1 MSGFTN
7 TEINTNTNTA
17 NASTANASVLLDSA
31 TLSFHN
37 VVPIA
42 VEIAAPKAQEQAV
55 VQAENNIQENE
66 IETEE
71 TVERSSAVETE
82 TVENN
87 IQENEIVNKIQVQ
100 IAQVQPNEIQH
111 FGMLK
116 IQAATLTKVL
126 TKMLRIVMLIDL
138 SGSMDE
144 KCKDRRT
151 QIHHMRTVTM
161 NLIREL
167 YKFKDSETNIHFV
180 VKGFESKVHH
190 ILDVPN
196 LLSLS
201 EEQIQ
206 TEIIPKIDELQSLGW
221 TNLEDA
227 LKEGRKCVQ
236 ASKEDVKNM
245 IVVITDGDA
254 NNGETRPAELRKLL
268 PSNCSNF
275 ILGLG
280 VHYDAKILQ
289 KISDGENKHIN
300 DPESAGNC
308 VGEIIHK
315 FLYEALTNV
324 EIIVQNGQIYNY
336 KNNTWSTHLAI
347 PSIASEE
354 TKNFSIMSATPD
366 AVTIKIRCLMNGT
379 PFEHIISEHEK
390 SDLTMYQ
397 FRQEVQEAMYKAKE
411 LEQLRSEMK
420 KSNYTGELDYVI
432 FGLKDEDDLYSSDA
446 EIKERKAQEA
456 RDRRT
461 QFAKVQ
467 TEFKAEMKQLLI
479 RMLRYMTDND
489 LNNDAFYKTLCMDVK
504 VTMDN
509 LGKHNAEV
517 YINSRITS
525 QGRQETYTCD
535 AIDEP
540 EPEHHR
546 QSFTRLTRQTACNN
560 YNDSDSDSD
569 DSDDDSD
576 DSKNITKASCYVSDS
591 DDSEEIQKSAAPMKQ
606 RGAPPCFDF
615 DNIQRGSASSCIQAE
630 DEDDDYLEE
639 ALEDDAIANS
649 EVSAFVSV
657 AGAVEDDKLLATFNK
672 SIRQQTTFAS
682 PYASP
687 QKLGL
692 MRGVSSQQED
702 EDA

>member
-1 MSGFTN
+1 MSGFTKTN
-7 TEINTNTNTA
+7 INTNTA
-17 NASTANASVLLDSA
+17 NASALLESA

-66 IETEE
+66 I
-71 TVERSSAVETE
+71 
-82 TVENN
+82 
-87 IQENEIVNKIQVQ
+87 VNKI
-100 IAQVQPNEIQH
+100 QVQPNEIQH

-236 ASKEDVKNM
+236 KAQKTQTSEAQVEDVKNM

-397 FRQEVQEAMYKAKE
+397 FRQEVQEAMHKAKE

-420 KSNYTGELDYVI
+420 KSNYTGDLDYVI
-432 FGLKDEDDLYSSDA
+432 FGLKDEDDLYSSNE

-456 RDRRT
+456 KDRQT
-461 QFAKVQ
+461 QFNKVQ

-560 YNDSDSDSD
+560 NND
-569 DSDDDSD
+569 
-576 DSKNITKASCYVSDS
+576 SDS
-591 DDSEEIQKSAAPMKQ
+591 DDSEEIQKASMNCSRQTAVNNDSDSDSDNCVQRSCAPKKQ
-606 RGAPPCFDF
+606 RAALCFDF
-615 DNIQRGSASSCIQAE
+615 DDIQRAPASSCIQA
-630 DEDDDYLEE
+630 EDDDYLEE

-649 EVSAFVSV
+649 EVSAFVS
-657 AGAVEDDKLLATFNK
+657 EDDKLLATFNK

>member
-7 TEINTNTNTA
+7 TNTNTNA
-17 NASTANASVLLDSA
+17 LLESA

-37 VVPIA
+37 ILPKAQAQAEVALETA
-42 VEIAAPKAQEQAV
+42 VEIK
-55 VQAENNIQENE
+55 
-66 IETEE
+66 
-71 TVERSSAVETE
+71 
-82 TVENN
+82 
-87 IQENEIVNKIQVQ
+87 
-100 IAQVQPNEIQH
+100 H

-151 QIHHMRTVTM
+151 QIHHMRTVTV

-167 YKFKDSETNIHFV
+167 HKFKDSDTNIHFV

-190 ILDVPN
+190 IIDVPN
-196 LLSLS
+196 LLGLS
-201 EEQIQ
+201 EEQIKN
-206 TEIIPKIDELQSLGW
+206 EIIPKIDELQSLGW

-236 ASKEDVKNM
+236 AQAQTSEAQVVDVKNM

-336 KNNTWSTHLAI
+336 KNNTWSTHLAL

-354 TKNFSIMSATPD
+354 TKNFSIMSSTPNT
-366 AVTIKIRCLMNGT
+366 VTIKIRCLMNGT

-390 SDLTMYQ
+390 SDLTMFQ
-397 FRQEVQEAMYKAKE
+397 FRQDVQEAMYKAKE
-411 LEQLRSEMK
+411 LEQLRSEMQ
-420 KSNYTGELDYVI
+420 KSNYAGDLDYII
-432 FGLKDEDDLYSSDA
+432 FGLKDEDDLYSSNE
-446 EIKERKAQEA
+446 EIKERKAEEA
-456 RDRRT
+456 KNRQT
-461 QFAKVQ
+461 QFDKVQ
-467 TEFKAEMKQLLI
+467 TEFKEEMKQLLI

-504 VTMDN
+504 VTMEN
-509 LGKHNAEV
+509 IGKHNAEV

-540 EPEHHR
+540 EPEHYR

-560 YNDSDSDSD
+560 NWNSDSD
-569 DSDDDSD
+569 DDD
-576 DSKNITKASCYVSDS
+576 KCV
-591 DDSEEIQKSAAPMKQ
+591 QKCAAPKKQ
-606 RGAPPCFDF
+606 RAAFCFDF
-615 DNIQRGSASSCIQAE
+615 DDIQRAPASSCIQAE
-630 DEDDDYLEE
+630 DEEDDYLEK

-649 EVSAFVSV
+649 EVSAFVS
-657 AGAVEDDKLLATFNK
+657 EDDKLLATFNK
-672 SIRQQTTFAS
+672 SIRQQTTFTS

-702 EDA
+702 AEDEDA

>member
-7 TEINTNTNTA
+7 TEINTNTNA
-17 NASTANASVLLDSA
+17 LLESA

-37 VVPIA
+37 IL
-42 VEIAAPKAQEQAV
+42 PKAQAEVALETAV
-55 VQAENNIQENE
+55 
-66 IETEE
+66 
-71 TVERSSAVETE
+71 
-82 TVENN
+82 
-87 IQENEIVNKIQVQ
+87 
-100 IAQVQPNEIQH
+100 EIQH

-116 IQAATLTKVL
+116 IQAAALTKVL

-144 KCKDRRT
+144 KCKDRRS

-167 YKFKDSETNIHFV
+167 HKFKDSETNIHFV

-196 LLSLS
+196 LLGLS
-201 EEQIQ
+201 EEQIKN
-206 TEIIPKIDELQSLGW
+206 EIIPEIGKLQSLGW

-236 ASKEDVKNM
+236 AQAQKTSKEAQVEDVKNM

-254 NNGETRPAELRKLL
+254 NNGETRPAELRKLM
-268 PSNCSNF
+268 PSNSSNF

-336 KNNTWSTHLAI
+336 NNNTWSTYLAI
-347 PSIASEE
+347 SSIASEE
-354 TKNFSIMSATPD
+354 TKNFSIMSSTPET
-366 AVTIKIRCLMNGT
+366 VIIKIRCLMNGT

-411 LEQLRSEMK
+411 LEQLRSEMQ
-420 KSNYTGELDYVI
+420 KSNYAGDLDYII
-432 FGLKDEDDLYSSDA
+432 FGLKDEDDLYSSNE
-446 EIKERKAQEA
+446 EIKERKAEEA
-456 RDRRT
+456 KNRQT
-461 QFAKVQ
+461 QFDKVQ
-467 TEFKAEMKQLLI
+467 TEFKEEMKQLLI
-479 RMLRYMTDND
+479 KMLRYMTDND

-509 LGKHNAEV
+509 IGKQNAEV

-535 AIDEP
+535 TIDEP
-540 EPEHHR
+540 EPEHYR
-546 QSFTRLTRQTACNN
+546 QSFTRLTRQTAC
-560 YNDSDSDSD
+560 
-569 DSDDDSD
+569 
-576 DSKNITKASCYVSDS
+576 
-591 DDSEEIQKSAAPMKQ
+591 KSVYEL
-606 RGAPPCFDF
+606 F
-615 DNIQRGSASSCIQAE
+615 
-630 DEDDDYLEE
+630 
-639 ALEDDAIANS
+639 
-649 EVSAFVSV
+649 
-657 AGAVEDDKLLATFNK
+657 
-672 SIRQQTTFAS
+672 
-682 PYASP
+682 
-687 QKLGL
+687 
-692 MRGVSSQQED
+692 
-702 EDA
+702 

>member
-1 MSGFTN
+1 MSGFTE
-7 TEINTNTNTA
+7 TNTNTNT
-17 NASTANASVLLDSA
+17 NASALLESA

-37 VVPIA
+37 IKTEV
-42 VEIAAPKAQEQAV
+42 
-55 VQAENNIQENE
+55 ENE
-66 IETEE
+66 AEVVAHKVA
-71 TVERSSAVETE
+71 VERSNALETE
-82 TVENN
+82 TEVTEN
-87 IQENEIVNKIQVQ
+87 IQINKIQVTQ
-100 IAQVQPNEIQH
+100 VHIAQVNEIQH

-116 IQAATLTKVL
+116 IQVATLTKVL

-144 KCKDRRT
+144 KCKDNRS

-167 YKFKDSETNIHFV
+167 HKFKDSETNIQFI
-180 VKGFESKVHH
+180 VKGFEDKVHH
-190 ILDVPN
+190 ILDIPN

-201 EEQIQ
+201 EEQIAI
-206 TEIIPKIDELQSLGW
+206 EIIPQIAKLKSLGW
-221 TNLEDA
+221 TNLEAA
-227 LKEGRKCVQ
+227 LKEGRKCVH
-236 ASKEDVKNM
+236 KVGEEEIKNM

-254 NNGETRPAELRKLL
+254 NKGETRPAELRKLL
-268 PSNCSNF
+268 PSNCANF

-280 VHYDAKILQ
+280 VNYDAKILQ

-324 EIIVQNGQIYNY
+324 EIIVENGRLYNY
-336 KNNTWSTHLAI
+336 RNNTWTTHLAI

-354 TKNFSIMSATPD
+354 TKNFSIMSSTPD
-366 AVTIKIRCLMNGT
+366 TVIIKIRCLMNGT
-379 PFEHIISEHEK
+379 PFEHIISENEK
-390 SDLTMYQ
+390 SDLTMFQ
-397 FRQEVQEAMYKAKE
+397 FRQAVQEAMYKAKE
-411 LEQLRSEMK
+411 LEQLRSEMG
-420 KSNYTGELDYVI
+420 KSNYTGDIDYII
-432 FGLKDEDDLYSSDA
+432 FGLKDEDDLYSSDK
-446 EIKERKAQEA
+446 EIAERKAQEA
-456 RDRRT
+456 KDRNK
-461 QFAKVQ
+461 QFNKVQ

-479 RMLRYMTDND
+479 KMLRYMNDND
-489 LNNDAFYKTLCMDVK
+489 LNNDAFFKTLCMDLK

-509 LGKHNAEV
+509 IGKKNAEV

-540 EPEHHR
+540 EDDHR

-560 YNDSDSDSD
+560 NNNNSDSDSD
-569 DSDDDSD
+569 GDDYICRAAMS
-576 DSKNITKASCYVSDS
+576 SSRQTAAINSDS
-591 DDSEEIQKSAAPMKQ
+591 DDEDVQKAAP
-606 RGAPPCFDF
+606 CSNSN
-615 DNIQRGSASSCIQAE
+615 NIQ
-630 DEDDDYLEE
+630 
-639 ALEDDAIANS
+639 ANS
-649 EVSAFVSV
+649 EEEEKEEEE
-657 AGAVEDDKLLATFNK
+657 GEEEEEDELLATFNK
-672 SIRQQTTFAS
+672 SIRQKATFAS

-702 EDA
+702 AEEEDEDQ

>member
-7 TEINTNTNTA
+7 TNINTNTN
-17 NASTANASVLLDSA
+17 ASALLESA

-37 VVPIA
+37 VVP
-42 VEIAAPKAQEQAV
+42 KAQEQAV
-55 VQAENNIQENE
+55 VQAANE

-71 TVERSSAVETE
+71 TVERSNAVELE
-82 TVENN
+82 TAENN

-100 IAQVQPNEIQH
+100 IQISQVQPNEIQH

-236 ASKEDVKNM
+236 KAQKTQTSEAQVEDVKNM

-397 FRQEVQEAMYKAKE
+397 FRQEVQEAMHKAKE

-420 KSNYTGELDYVI
+420 KSNYTGDLDYVI
-432 FGLKDEDDLYSSDA
+432 FGLKDEDDLYSSNE

-456 RDRRT
+456 KDRQT
-461 QFAKVQ
+461 QFNKVQ

-560 YNDSDSDSD
+560 NND
-569 DSDDDSD
+569 
-576 DSKNITKASCYVSDS
+576 SDS
-591 DDSEEIQKSAAPMKQ
+591 DDSEEIQKASMNCSRQTAVNNDSDSDSDNCVQRSCAPKKQ
-606 RGAPPCFDF
+606 RAALCFDF
-615 DNIQRGSASSCIQAE
+615 DDIQRAPASSCIQA
-630 DEDDDYLEE
+630 EDDDYLEE

-649 EVSAFVSV
+649 EVSAFVS
-657 AGAVEDDKLLATFNK
+657 EDDKLLATFNK

>member
-1 MSGFTN
+1 
-7 TEINTNTNTA
+7 
-17 NASTANASVLLDSA
+17 
-31 TLSFHN
+31 
-37 VVPIA
+37 
-42 VEIAAPKAQEQAV
+42 
-55 VQAENNIQENE
+55 
-66 IETEE
+66 
-71 TVERSSAVETE
+71 
-82 TVENN
+82 
-87 IQENEIVNKIQVQ
+87 
-100 IAQVQPNEIQH
+100 
-111 FGMLK
+111 
-116 IQAATLTKVL
+116 
-126 TKMLRIVMLIDL
+126 MLIDL

-144 KCKDRRT
+144 ECKDRRT

-201 EEQIQ
+201 EEQIK
-206 TEIIPKIDELQSLGW
+206 TEIIPKIDKLQSLGW

-236 ASKEDVKNM
+236 AQAQKTQTSEVEDVKNM

-268 PSNCSNF
+268 PSNCANF

-397 FRQEVQEAMYKAKE
+397 FRQEVQEAMHKAKE
-411 LEQLRSEMK
+411 LEQLRSEMQK
-420 KSNYTGELDYVI
+420 TNYAGDLDYVI
-432 FGLKDEDDLYSSDA
+432 FGLKDEDDIYSSNE

-456 RDRRT
+456 KDRQT
-461 QFAKVQ
+461 QFNKVQ

-479 RMLRYMTDND
+479 RMLRYMNDND
-489 LNNDAFYKTLCMDVK
+489 LNNDAFYKTLCMDIK

-509 LGKHNAEV
+509 IGKQNAEV

-540 EPEHHR
+540 EPEHYR

-560 YNDSDSDSD
+560 NND
-569 DSDDDSD
+569 
-576 DSKNITKASCYVSDS
+576 SDS
-591 DDSEEIQKSAAPMKQ
+591 DDSEEIQKASMNCFRQTAVNNDSDSDSDNCVQRSCAPKQKQ
-606 RGAPPCFDF
+606 RAAFCFDF
-615 DNIQRGSASSCIQAE
+615 DDNQRAPVSSCIQAE
-630 DEDDDYLEE
+630 DEDYLEK

-649 EVSAFVSV
+649 EVSAFVS
-657 AGAVEDDKLLATFNK
+657 EDDKLLATFNK

-702 EDA
+702 EDADA

>member
-7 TEINTNTNTA
+7 TEINTNTNA
-17 NASTANASVLLDSA
+17 LESA

-37 VVPIA
+37 IL
-42 VEIAAPKAQEQAV
+42 PKAQAEAVAEAV
-55 VQAENNIQENE
+55 VQAPAPKAEAE
-66 IETEE
+66 
-71 TVERSSAVETE
+71 V
-82 TVENN
+82 
-87 IQENEIVNKIQVQ
+87 
-100 IAQVQPNEIQH
+100 IQH

-144 KCKDRRT
+144 ECKDRRT

-167 YKFKDSETNIHFV
+167 HKFKDSETNIHFV

-206 TEIIPKIDELQSLGW
+206 TEIIPEIAKLRSLGW

-236 ASKEDVKNM
+236 KAKTSEVDVKNM

-336 KNNTWSTHLAI
+336 NNNTWSTYLAI

-354 TKNFSIMSATPD
+354 TKNFSIMSSTPD
-366 AVTIKIRCLMNGT
+366 TVVIKIRCLMNGT

-390 SDLTMYQ
+390 SDLTMFQ
-397 FRQEVQEAMYKAKE
+397 FRQEVQEAMYKARE
-411 LEQLRSEMK
+411 LEQLRSEMHK
-420 KSNYTGELDYVI
+420 TNYAGDLDYVI
-432 FGLKDEDDLYSSDA
+432 FGLKDEDDLYSSNE
-446 EIKERKAQEA
+446 EIKERKTEEA
-456 RDRRT
+456 KNRQT
-461 QFAKVQ
+461 QFDKVQ
-467 TEFKAEMKQLLI
+467 TEFKEEMKQLLI

-509 LGKHNAEV
+509 IGKHNAEV

-540 EPEHHR
+540 EPEHYR

-560 YNDSDSDSD
+560 NNN
-569 DSDDDSD
+569 DSDDD
-576 DSKNITKASCYVSDS
+576 KCF
-591 DDSEEIQKSAAPMKQ
+591 QRCAAP
-606 RGAPPCFDF
+606 RFDY
-615 DNIQRGSASSCIQAE
+615 DDIQGE
-630 DEDDDYLEE
+630 DEFAKALEE
-639 ALEDDAIANS
+639 DAIANS
-649 EVSAFVSV
+649 EISAFVSV

-672 SIRQQTTFAS
+672 SIRQQTTFTS

-692 MRGVSSQQED
+692 MRGVSSQVEDEQED
-702 EDA
+702 EQEEDA

>member
-1 MSGFTN
+1 MSGFTETN
-7 TEINTNTNTA
+7 NTNTDM
-17 NASTANASVLLDSA
+17 NALLESA
-31 TLSFHN
+31 TLLFHN
-37 VVPIA
+37 ITNEVAEVVAHKVPEERSNA
-42 VEIAAPKAQEQAV
+42 LVTEET
-55 VQAENNIQENE
+55 ENE
-66 IETEE
+66 I
-71 TVERSSAVETE
+71 
-82 TVENN
+82 
-87 IQENEIVNKIQVQ
+87 Q
-100 IAQVQPNEIQH
+100 IAQINEIQH

-126 TKMLRIVMLIDL
+126 TKMLRIVMIIDL

-144 KCKDRRT
+144 KCKDNRS

-167 YKFKDSETNIHFV
+167 HKFKDSETNIQFI
-180 VKGFESKVHH
+180 VKGFEDKVHH

-196 LLSLS
+196 LLDLS
-201 EEQIQ
+201 EEQIAI
-206 TEIIPKIDELQSLGW
+206 EIIPQIAKLKSLGW
-221 TNLEDA
+221 TNLEAA

-236 ASKEDVKNM
+236 KASKEDVKNM

-254 NNGETRPAELRKLL
+254 NKGETRPAELRRLL
-268 PSNCSNF
+268 PSNSANF

-280 VHYDAKILQ
+280 VNYDAKILQ

-324 EIIVQNGQIYNY
+324 EIVVENGRLYNY
-336 KNNTWSTHLAI
+336 RNNAWTTQLAI

-354 TKNFSIMSATPD
+354 TKNFSIMSSTPD
-366 AVTIKIRCLMNGT
+366 AVIIKIRCLMNGT
-379 PFEHIISEHEK
+379 PFEHIISENEK
-390 SDLTMYQ
+390 SDLTMFQ
-397 FRQEVQEAMYKAKE
+397 FRQAVQEAMYKAKE
-411 LEQLRSEMK
+411 LEQLRNEMR
-420 KSNYTGELDYVI
+420 KSNYSGDLDYII
-432 FGLKDEDDLYSSDA
+432 FGLKDEDDLYSSDK
-446 EIKERKAQEA
+446 EISERKAQEA
-456 RDRRT
+456 KDRNK
-461 QFAKVQ
+461 QFNKVQ

-479 RMLRYMTDND
+479 KMLRYMNDND
-489 LNNDAFYKTLCMDVK
+489 LNNDAFFKTLCMDLK

-509 LGKHNAEV
+509 IGKKNAEV

-540 EPEHHR
+540 EDDHR

-560 YNDSDSDSD
+560 NNNNSDSDSDSD
-569 DSDDDSD
+569 DDNCIQRAPMKCSRQTAAI
-576 DSKNITKASCYVSDS
+576 NSDS
-591 DDSEEIQKSAAPMKQ
+591 DDDEDVQKAAP
-606 RGAPPCFDF
+606 CFNSN
-615 DNIQRGSASSCIQAE
+615 NIQANSDDEEEEEEE
-630 DEDDDYLEE
+630 DE
-639 ALEDDAIANS
+639 
-649 EVSAFVSV
+649 
-657 AGAVEDDKLLATFNK
+657 LLATFNK
-672 SIRQQTTFAS
+672 SIRQKATFAS

-702 EDA
+702 DEEDQDQ

>member
-7 TEINTNTNTA
+7 TNTN
-17 NASTANASVLLDSA
+17 ASALLKSA

-37 VVPIA
+37 IVPKA
-42 VEIAAPKAQEQAV
+42 QVEAPAPKAEAV
-55 VQAENNIQENE
+55 AE
-66 IETEE
+66 
-71 TVERSSAVETE
+71 AVAE
-82 TVENN
+82 V
-87 IQENEIVNKIQVQ
+87 
-100 IAQVQPNEIQH
+100 IQH

-116 IQAATLTKVL
+116 IQATTLTKVL

-144 KCKDRRT
+144 ECKDRRT

-167 YKFKDSETNIHFV
+167 HKFKDSETNIHFV

-201 EEQIQ
+201 EEQIKN
-206 TEIIPKIDELQSLGW
+206 EIIPEIDKLQSLGL

-227 LKEGRKCVQ
+227 LKEGRHCVH
-236 ASKEDVKNM
+236 KEGEKEKEIKNM

-254 NNGETRPAELRKLL
+254 NQGETRPTELRRLL
-268 PSNCSNF
+268 PSNCANY

-336 KNNTWSTHLAI
+336 KNNTWSTYLDI
-347 PSIASEE
+347 SSIASEE

-366 AVTIKIRCLMNGT
+366 SITIKIRCLMNGV

-390 SDLTMYQ
+390 SDLTMFQ
-397 FRQEVQEAMYKAKE
+397 FRQEVQEAMHKAKE
-411 LEQLRSEMK
+411 LEQLRNEMRK
-420 KSNYTGELDYVI
+420 TNYAGDLDYII
-432 FGLKDEDDLYSSDA
+432 FGLKDEDDLYSSNK

-456 RDRRT
+456 KDRQS
-461 QFAKVQ
+461 QFDKVQ
-467 TEFKAEMKQLLI
+467 TEFKEEMKQLLI

-489 LNNDAFYKTLCMDVK
+489 LNRDAFYKTLCMDVK

-509 LGKHNAEV
+509 IGKHNAEV

-540 EPEHHR
+540 EPEHYR

-560 YNDSDSDSD
+560 N
-569 DSDDDSD
+569 
-576 DSKNITKASCYVSDS
+576 NNSDS
-591 DDSEEIQKSAAPMKQ
+591 DDSEEIQKCAAPKKQ
-606 RGAPPCFDF
+606 RAAFSFDF
-615 DNIQRGSASSCIQAE
+615 DNIQRSPASSCIQAE
-630 DEDDDYLEE
+630 DEDEEDDYLEK

-649 EVSAFVSV
+649 EVSAFVS
-657 AGAVEDDKLLATFNK
+657 EDDKLLATFNK

>member
-7 TEINTNTNTA
+7 TEINTNTNA
-17 NASTANASVLLDSA
+17 LESA

-37 VVPIA
+37 IL
-42 VEIAAPKAQEQAV
+42 PKAQAEAVAEAV
-55 VQAENNIQENE
+55 VQAPAPKAEAE
-66 IETEE
+66 
-71 TVERSSAVETE
+71 V
-82 TVENN
+82 
-87 IQENEIVNKIQVQ
+87 
-100 IAQVQPNEIQH
+100 IQH

-144 KCKDRRT
+144 ECKDRRT

-167 YKFKDSETNIHFV
+167 HKFKDSETNIHFV

-206 TEIIPKIDELQSLGW
+206 TEIIPEIAKLRSLGW

-236 ASKEDVKNM
+236 KAKTSEVDVKNM

-336 KNNTWSTHLAI
+336 NNNTWSTYLAI

-354 TKNFSIMSATPD
+354 TKNFRIMSSTPD
-366 AVTIKIRCLMNGT
+366 TVVIKIRCLMNGT

-390 SDLTMYQ
+390 SDLTMFQ
-397 FRQEVQEAMYKAKE
+397 FRQEVQEAMYKARE
-411 LEQLRSEMK
+411 LEQLRSEMHK
-420 KSNYTGELDYVI
+420 TNYAGDLDYVI
-432 FGLKDEDDLYSSDA
+432 FGLKDEDDLYSSNE
-446 EIKERKAQEA
+446 EIKERKTEEA
-456 RDRRT
+456 KNRQT
-461 QFAKVQ
+461 QFDKVQ
-467 TEFKAEMKQLLI
+467 TEFKEEMKQLLI

-509 LGKHNAEV
+509 IGKHNAEV

-540 EPEHHR
+540 EPEHYR

-560 YNDSDSDSD
+560 NNN
-569 DSDDDSD
+569 DSDDD
-576 DSKNITKASCYVSDS
+576 KCF
-591 DDSEEIQKSAAPMKQ
+591 QRCAAP
-606 RGAPPCFDF
+606 RFDY
-615 DNIQRGSASSCIQAE
+615 DDIQGE
-630 DEDDDYLEE
+630 DEFAKALEE
-639 ALEDDAIANS
+639 DAIANS
-649 EVSAFVSV
+649 EISAFVSV

-672 SIRQQTTFAS
+672 SIRQQTTFTS

-692 MRGVSSQQED
+692 MRGVSSQVEDEQED
-702 EDA
+702 EQEEDA

>member
-7 TEINTNTNTA
+7 TNINTNTN
-17 NASTANASVLLDSA
+17 ASALLESA

-37 VVPIA
+37 VVPKA
-42 VEIAAPKAQEQAV
+42 QVEAPKAEAV
-55 VQAENNIQENE
+55 AEVIH
-66 IETEE
+66 
-71 TVERSSAVETE
+71 
-82 TVENN
+82 
-87 IQENEIVNKIQVQ
+87 
-100 IAQVQPNEIQH
+100 H

-144 KCKDRRT
+144 ECKDRRT

-167 YKFKDSETNIHFV
+167 HKFKDSETNIHFV

-206 TEIIPKIDELQSLGW
+206 TEIIPKIDKLQSLGW

-336 KNNTWSTHLAI
+336 KNNTWSTYLDI
-347 PSIASEE
+347 SNIASEE

-366 AVTIKIRCLMNGT
+366 SITIKIRCLMNGT

-390 SDLTMYQ
+390 SDLTMFQ
-397 FRQEVQEAMYKAKE
+397 FRQEVQEAMHKAKE
-411 LEQLRSEMK
+411 LEQLRSEMQK
-420 KSNYTGELDYVI
+420 TNYAGNLDYVI
-432 FGLKDEDDLYSSDA
+432 FGLKDEDDLYSSNE

-456 RDRRT
+456 KDRQT
-461 QFAKVQ
+461 QFDKVQ
-467 TEFKAEMKQLLI
+467 TEFKEEMKQLLI

-540 EPEHHR
+540 EPEHYR

-560 YNDSDSDSD
+560 NND
-569 DSDDDSD
+569 
-576 DSKNITKASCYVSDS
+576 SDS
-591 DDSEEIQKSAAPMKQ
+591 DDSEEIQKCAAPKKQ
-606 RGAPPCFDF
+606 RAALCFDF
-615 DNIQRGSASSCIQAE
+615 DNIQRAPASSCIQAE
-630 DEDDDYLEE
+630 DEDYLEK

>member
-7 TEINTNTNTA
+7 TNTNTNA
-17 NASTANASVLLDSA
+17 LLESA

-37 VVPIA
+37 ILPKAQAQAEVALETA
-42 VEIAAPKAQEQAV
+42 VEIK
-55 VQAENNIQENE
+55 
-66 IETEE
+66 
-71 TVERSSAVETE
+71 
-82 TVENN
+82 
-87 IQENEIVNKIQVQ
+87 
-100 IAQVQPNEIQH
+100 H

-151 QIHHMRTVTM
+151 QIHHMRTVTV

-167 YKFKDSETNIHFV
+167 HKFKDSETNIHFV

-190 ILDVPN
+190 IIDVPN
-196 LLSLS
+196 LLGLS
-201 EEQIQ
+201 EEQIKN
-206 TEIIPKIDELQSLGW
+206 EIIPKIDELQSLGW

-227 LKEGRKCVQ
+227 LKEGRKCV
-236 ASKEDVKNM
+236 SKKTQTSEAQVEDVKNM

-336 KNNTWSTHLAI
+336 KNNTWSTHLAL

-354 TKNFSIMSATPD
+354 TKNFSIMSSTPNT
-366 AVTIKIRCLMNGT
+366 VTIKIRCLMNGL

-390 SDLTMYQ
+390 SDLTMFQ
-397 FRQEVQEAMYKAKE
+397 FRQDVQEAMYKAKE
-411 LEQLRSEMK
+411 LEQLRSEMQ
-420 KSNYTGELDYVI
+420 KSNYAGDLDYII
-432 FGLKDEDDLYSSDA
+432 FGLKDEDDLYSSNE
-446 EIKERKAQEA
+446 EIKERKAEEA
-456 RDRRT
+456 KNRQT
-461 QFAKVQ
+461 QFDKVQ
-467 TEFKAEMKQLLI
+467 TEFKEEMKQLLI

-504 VTMDN
+504 VTMEN
-509 LGKHNAEV
+509 IGKHNAEV

-540 EPEHHR
+540 EPEHYR

-560 YNDSDSDSD
+560 NWNSDSD
-569 DSDDDSD
+569 DDD
-576 DSKNITKASCYVSDS
+576 KCV
-591 DDSEEIQKSAAPMKQ
+591 QKCAAPKKQ
-606 RGAPPCFDF
+606 RAAFCFDF
-615 DNIQRGSASSCIQAE
+615 DDIQRAPASSCIQAE
-630 DEDDDYLEE
+630 DEEDDYLEK

-649 EVSAFVSV
+649 EVSAFVS
-657 AGAVEDDKLLATFNK
+657 EDDKLLATFNK
-672 SIRQQTTFAS
+672 SIRQQTTFTS

-702 EDA
+702 AEDEDA

>member
-7 TEINTNTNTA
+7 TNTNTNA
-17 NASTANASVLLDSA
+17 LLESA

-37 VVPIA
+37 ILPKAQAQAEVALETA
-42 VEIAAPKAQEQAV
+42 VEIK
-55 VQAENNIQENE
+55 
-66 IETEE
+66 
-71 TVERSSAVETE
+71 
-82 TVENN
+82 
-87 IQENEIVNKIQVQ
+87 
-100 IAQVQPNEIQH
+100 H

-151 QIHHMRTVTM
+151 QIHHMRTVTV

-167 YKFKDSETNIHFV
+167 HKFKDSETNIHFV

-190 ILDVPN
+190 IIDVPN
-196 LLSLS
+196 LLGLS
-201 EEQIQ
+201 EEQIKN
-206 TEIIPKIDELQSLGW
+206 EIIPKIDELQSLGW

-227 LKEGRKCVQ
+227 LKEGRKCV
-236 ASKEDVKNM
+236 SKKTQTSEAQVEDVKNM

-336 KNNTWSTHLAI
+336 KNNTWSTHLAL

-354 TKNFSIMSATPD
+354 TKNFSIMSSTPNT
-366 AVTIKIRCLMNGT
+366 VTIKIRCLMNGT

-390 SDLTMYQ
+390 SDLTMFQ
-397 FRQEVQEAMYKAKE
+397 FRQDVQEAMYKAKE
-411 LEQLRSEMK
+411 LEQLRSEMQ
-420 KSNYTGELDYVI
+420 KSNYAGDLDYVI
-432 FGLKDEDDLYSSDA
+432 FGLKDEDDLYSSNE
-446 EIKERKAQEA
+446 EIKERKVKEA
-456 RDRRT
+456 KDRQT
-461 QFAKVQ
+461 QFNKVQ
-467 TEFKAEMKQLLI
+467 TEFKEEMKQLLI
-479 RMLRYMTDND
+479 KMLRYMNDND

-504 VTMDN
+504 VTMEN
-509 LGKHNAEV
+509 IGKHNAEV

-540 EPEHHR
+540 EPEHYR

-560 YNDSDSDSD
+560 NWNSDSD
-569 DSDDDSD
+569 DDD
-576 DSKNITKASCYVSDS
+576 KCV
-591 DDSEEIQKSAAPMKQ
+591 QKCAAPKKQ
-606 RGAPPCFDF
+606 RAAFCFDF
-615 DNIQRGSASSCIQAE
+615 DDIQRAPASSCIQAE
-630 DEDDDYLEE
+630 DEEDDYLEK

-649 EVSAFVSV
+649 EVSAFVS
-657 AGAVEDDKLLATFNK
+657 EDDKLLATFNK
-672 SIRQQTTFAS
+672 SIRQQTTFTS

-702 EDA
+702 AEDEDA

>member
-7 TEINTNTNTA
+7 TNINTNTN
-17 NASTANASVLLDSA
+17 ASALLESA

-37 VVPIA
+37 VVPKA
-42 VEIAAPKAQEQAV
+42 QVEAPKAEAV
-55 VQAENNIQENE
+55 AEVIH
-66 IETEE
+66 
-71 TVERSSAVETE
+71 
-82 TVENN
+82 
-87 IQENEIVNKIQVQ
+87 
-100 IAQVQPNEIQH
+100 H

-116 IQAATLTKVL
+116 IKAATLTKVL

-144 KCKDRRT
+144 ECKDRRT

-167 YKFKDSETNIHFV
+167 HKFKDSETNIHFV

-196 LLSLS
+196 LLNLS
-201 EEQIQ
+201 EEQLQ
-206 TEIIPKIDELQSLGW
+206 TEIIPKIDKLQSLGW

-236 ASKEDVKNM
+236 TSKEDVKNM

-336 KNNTWSTHLAI
+336 KNNTWSTYLDI
-347 PSIASEE
+347 SNIASEE

-366 AVTIKIRCLMNGT
+366 AVIIKIRCLMNGV

-390 SDLTMYQ
+390 SDLTMFQ
-397 FRQEVQEAMYKAKE
+397 FRQEVQEAMHKAKE
-411 LEQLRSEMK
+411 LEQLRSEMQK
-420 KSNYTGELDYVI
+420 TNYAGDLDYVI
-432 FGLKDEDDLYSSDA
+432 FGLKDEDDLYSSNE

-456 RDRRT
+456 KDRQT
-461 QFAKVQ
+461 QFDKVQ
-467 TEFKAEMKQLLI
+467 TEFKEEMKQLLI

-540 EPEHHR
+540 EPEHYR

-560 YNDSDSDSD
+560 NSD
-569 DSDDDSD
+569 
-576 DSKNITKASCYVSDS
+576 SDS
-591 DDSEEIQKSAAPMKQ
+591 DDSEEIQKCAAPKKQ
-606 RGAPPCFDF
+606 RAALCFDF
-615 DNIQRGSASSCIQAE
+615 DNIQRAPASSCIQAE
-630 DEDDDYLEE
+630 DEDYLEK

-702 EDA
+702 EDV